1 MMMKLVTRKHS
12 GILSRLMSETTLF
25 LFFRVFAKDE
35 EGCIHPD
42 EIKFVLKHLPSDLE
56 IEEIEEMIE
65 IVDKNK
71 DGKISY
77 SEFRVRFKV
86 LVLLIR
92 KKPVTKSLFRSCL
105 VPFLF

>member
-1 MMMKLVTRKHS
+1 
-12 GILSRLMSETTLF
+12 
-25 LFFRVFAKDE
+25 
-35 EGCIHPD
+35 
-42 EIKFVLKHLPSDLE
+42 
-56 IEEIEEMIE
+56 MIE

-86 LVLLIR
+86 LVLLIS

>member
-1 MMMKLVTRKHS
+1 MYLIVKISYRA
-12 GILSRLMSETTLF
+12 
-25 LFFRVFAKDE
+25 FAKDE

-56 IEEIEEMIE
+56 TEEIEEMIE

-77 SEFRVRFKV
+77 SEFRVRKNVF
-86 LVLLIR
+86 LYHFQTSI
-92 KKPVTKSLFRSCL
+92 FR
-105 VPFLF
+105 

>member
-1 MMMKLVTRKHS
+1 MQMMHTNKS
-12 GILSRLMSETTLF
+12 SIG
-25 LFFRVFAKDE
+25 
-35 EGCIHPD
+35 

-77 SEFRVRFKV
+77 SEFRVRFK
-86 LVLLIR
+86 
-92 KKPVTKSLFRSCL
+92 
-105 VPFLF
+105 FLFYV

>member
-1 MMMKLVTRKHS
+1 MRE
-12 GILSRLMSETTLF
+12 RAF
-25 LFFRVFAKDE
+25 AFRAFAKDE

-42 EIKFVLKHLPSDLE
+42 EIKFVLKHLPSELE

-77 SEFRVRFKV
+77 SEFRVRIRN
-86 LVLLIR
+86 LVLE
-92 KKPVTKSLFRSCL
+92 RST
-105 VPFLF
+105 

>member
-1 MMMKLVTRKHS
+1 MQEFCYIMQEATREDDDEIGYK
-12 GILSRLMSETTLF
+12 ETFRYFVKIDVRNNWSL
-25 LFFRVFAKDE
+25 FRVFAKDE

-86 LVLLIR
+86 WFYL
-92 KKPVTKSLFRSCL
+92 
-105 VPFLF
+105 

>member
-1 MMMKLVTRKHS
+1 MKLDTRKHS
-12 GILSRLMSETTLF
+12 GNTFWSYERKKLS
-25 LFFRVFAKDE
+25 FRAFAKDE

-42 EIKFVLKHLPSDLE
+42 EIKFVLKHLPSELE

-77 SEFRVRFKV
+77 SEFRVRIRNHI
-86 LVLLIR
+86 LERSNLLGA
-92 KKPVTKSLFRSCL
+92 F
-105 VPFLF
+105 

>member
-1 MMMKLVTRKHS
+1 MQEATREDDDEIGYKETF
-12 GILSRLMSETTLF
+12 RLFIVKIEDQLIS
-25 LFFRVFAKDE
+25 FFRAFAKDE

-42 EIKFVLKHLPSDLE
+42 EIKFVLKHLPSHLE

-77 SEFRVRFKV
+77 SEFRVRIKND
-86 LVLLIR
+86 
-92 KKPVTKSLFRSCL
+92 KTG
-105 VPFLF
+105 